1 MSGKS
6 SLRLLNGV
14 ERKGKDAKGPIVI
27 KSSPDVSFRVE
38 AIGGHHVGVKAIAGS
53 VLYKCWA
60 GSVKSVAGFRSKF
73 CGSIQPVLYRLCIEV
88 KVKIIERKDRK

>member
-6 SLRLLNGV
+6 SLHLINGV

-38 AIGGHHVGVKAIAGS
+38 AIGGDYVGVKAIAGS
-53 VLYKCWA
+53 VLYNVGRVLWRVLL
-60 GSVKSVAGFRSKF
+60 GVVQNSVEVFS
-73 CGSIQPVLYRLCIEV
+73 RLCIEV

>member
-6 SLRLLNGV
+6 SLRLINGV
-14 ERKGKDAKGPIVI
+14 ERKGKNAQGPIVI
-27 KSSPDVSFRVE
+27 EPSPDVSFRVE
-38 AIGGHHVGVKAIAGS
+38 AIGGHHVGAIAGS

-60 GSVKSVAGFRSKF
+60 GSVKSVAGCRSKF
-73 CGSIQPVLYRLCIEV
+73 CRSIQPALYRLCIEV